1 MRERLTGEGGH
12 GSPLGLLEDSAKAD
26 EGAREALREVEV
38 ARGAWSREMLTKFLS
53 KKFKPGAE
61 RERGWWETT
70 TVVPRPGITVVVES
84 SSSVSSDWVSVGAG
98 EEDKPADCCLT
109 E

>member
-1 MRERLTGEGGH
+1 M
-12 GSPLGLLEDSAKAD
+12 
-26 EGAREALREVEV
+26 
-38 ARGAWSREMLTKFLS
+38 
-53 KKFKPGAE
+53 
-61 RERGWWETT
+61 
-70 TVVPRPGITVVVES
+70 VPRPGITVVVES

>member
-1 MRERLTGEGGH
+1 
-12 GSPLGLLEDSAKAD
+12 
-26 EGAREALREVEV
+26 
-38 ARGAWSREMLTKFLS
+38 MLTKFLS

-70 TVVPRPGITVVVES
+70 TVVPRPGITVVVDS

-98 EEDKPADCCLT
+98 EEDKPADCCLA